1 MSYSFNFNITPSPED
16 SSRPYS
22 VTVKQQ
28 KVKEEPVKLYVS
40 PNPYDEPIICKP
52 AKKAK
57 DEVPMLKRFGSK
69 SWKALKK
76 IRPSHIFAM
85 TMFGMMC
92 FVRMGG
98 SASSPQPSAPKSV
111 SAAIANAYEQGAQHV
126 RDSIRVAQ
134 LEQENKLLADS
145 LKQLRKLPK

>member
-1 MSYSFNFNITPSPED
+1 MSYSFNFNITPSAED

-52 AKKAK
+52 AKKAGEK
-57 DEVPMLKRFGSK
+57 APIIKRFGSK

-76 IRPSHIFAM
+76 LRPSHIFAM

-98 SASSPQPSAPKSV
+98 SASSPQTSAPKSV

-145 LKQLRKLPK
+145 LKQLKKLPK